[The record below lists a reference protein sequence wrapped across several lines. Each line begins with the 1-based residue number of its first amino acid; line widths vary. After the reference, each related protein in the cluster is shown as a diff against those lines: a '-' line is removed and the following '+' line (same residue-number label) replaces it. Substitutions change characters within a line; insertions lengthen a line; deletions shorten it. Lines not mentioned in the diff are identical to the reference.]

1 MDEKPFR
8 MGIGIKRKR
17 MTAVHGSDKTY
28 KEQTNRES
36 CSLVECASAAGDYIN
51 PTIIWR
57 AKSAHRCGWYKDISY
72 LETEVQD
79 WWFGYSN
86 KGYNTKGITLEWL
99 QKVFEPET
107 RWTLR

>member
-8 MGIGIKRKR
+8 MGIGIRRKR
-17 MTAVHGSDKTY
+17 ATAYGSDKSN

-36 CSLVECASAAGDYIN
+36 CSLVECVSAAGNYIN

-57 AKSAHRCGWYKDISY
+57 AKNAHRCGWYKDKSY
-72 LETEVQD
+72 VDTEIQD
-79 WWFGYSN
+79 WWFGFSE
-86 KGYNTKGITLEWL
+86 KGYNTKGITYEWL

-107 RWTLR
+107 RWTLK